1 MLVLIYDG
9 DCNMCSRFIRFILD
23 INTNKKLKIT
33 DFESQWTK
41 NNYKVNKNID
51 SMIFIKKQKQYI
63 YSDAVIHLLMSTH
76 YIFKPL
82 FILKLVPKIIRD
94 NMYKFVAKRRRK
106 ILKSCN
112 LGDRQTKDIFL
123 KQN

>member
-51 SMIFIKKQKQYI
+51 SMIFIKNKNNIYIQMQSYI
-63 YSDAVIHLLMSTH
+63 Y
-76 YIFKPL
+76 
-82 FILKLVPKIIRD
+82 
-94 NMYKFVAKRRRK
+94 
-106 ILKSCN
+106 
-112 LGDRQTKDIFL
+112 
-123 KQN
+123 

>member
-1 MLVLIYDG
+1 
-9 DCNMCSRFIRFILD
+9 
-23 INTNKKLKIT
+23 
-33 DFESQWTK
+33 
-41 NNYKVNKNID
+41 
-51 SMIFIKKQKQYI
+51 
-63 YSDAVIHLLMSTH
+63 MSTH

-112 LGDRQTKDIFL
+112 LGIGKPKIFFKAKLNSPFVMVLLRNKQVLTKH
-123 KQN
+123 